1 MRRVLQL
8 GDRYEMKH
16 IRYES
21 MDVEQIFHGDVLF
34 QIHVVF
40 RNIRFCVMRNM
51 KAYRFCFNEVLLM
64 FYCSEFNIRASSC
77 V

>member
-40 RNIRFCVMRNM
+40 RNKILRNEE
-51 KAYRFCFNEVLLM
+51 YEGIQVL
-64 FYCSEFNIRASSC
+64 F
-77 V
+77 